1 MNELMPARVIGCG
14 SPQGDDAVA
23 WEVIRR
29 LRGDE
34 RLLHGAELRTV
45 DGGHQLLDVLDGRG
59 TLVLVDAV
67 SSGGVPGTIHRFEWP
82 DDRLET
88 LRPGTTHDMRP
99 AEALALA
106 ETLGMLPPRVVVF
119 GIEAASVEPALGLSH
134 AVAAA
139 IPGVVDRILEEL
151 VNARDVAASWA
162 DQAN

>member
-1 MNELMPARVIGCG
+1 
-14 SPQGDDAVA
+14 
-23 WEVIRR
+23 
-29 LRGDE
+29 
-34 RLLHGAELRTV
+34 
-45 DGGHQLLDVLDGRG
+45 
-59 TLVLVDAV
+59 
-67 SSGGVPGTIHRFEWP
+67 
-82 DDRLET
+82 
-88 LRPGTTHDMRP
+88 MRP